1 MSNKKDNG
9 NKAIIEELEDNAKQ
23 SPKSRTNIKER
34 NKRRTKD
41 QAQKVSPG
49 IPTSK

>member
-41 QAQKVSPG
+41 QA
-49 IPTSK
+49 